1 MRGFLAGWGIRIAII
16 AAIAVGAFIFRD
28 RLSGNAGDLSVGD
41 CFDDPGSV
49 VEVSDVQHHPCS
61 EAHTG
66 EVLFVGK
73 MAGSNDAYP
82 SQDTIFDFVSVNC
95 LPAFESYTGQSYDG
109 QVLDVGFFHPTEPGW
124 KGGDRGVICY
134 AYRLDETPMTGT
146 IKAGQ

>member
-1 MRGFLAGWGIRIAII
+1 VRGFLAGWGIRIVII

-41 CFDDPGSV
+41 CFDDPGNV

-61 EAHTG
+61 ESHTG
-66 EVLFVGK
+66 EVIFVGK

-82 SQDTIFDFVSVNC
+82 SEDTIFDFVSTNC
-95 LPAFESYTGQSYDG
+95 LSAFESYTGQSYDG
-109 QVLDVGFFHPTEPGW
+109 QILDVGFFHPTEEGW

-134 AYRLDETPMTGT
+134 AYRLDNTPITGT
-146 IKAGQ
+146 LKGGQ